1 MFPYGSQE
9 CPRSEVQSQLE
20 PELGRGGGR
29 LEFSRALSTR
39 SFIRKRLMGPQLR
52 ARPRLLQGGRQ

>member
-52 ARPRLLQGGRQ
+52 ARPRL